1 MVLAEFEAL
10 RAEVDAIMRG
20 VDAPDGPEKLR
31 SAGWHAAPVTC
42 GQSSSQRWCCYP
54 RAAHDLN
61 RQRIRRQKVQNSP
74 IWLIAATEPWL
85 AADEQ
90 NGGSRSPWPRRA

>member
-1 MVLAEFEAL
+1 MVMVLAEFEAL
-10 RAEVDAIMRG
+10 RAEVAKLARKVDQLAEVDAIMRG

-42 GQSSSQRWCCYP
+42 RQSSSQRRCCCP
-54 RAAHDLN
+54 RAAHGLN

-74 IWLIAATEPWL
+74 I
-85 AADEQ
+85 
-90 NGGSRSPWPRRA
+90 